1 MWKQLETQGLPRPF
15 YIVADA
21 AYTGF
26 TGIVCP
32 YSGNNLTVYE
42 DSLNFH
48 VSQVHIEIECAF
60 WMLRVPRER
69 VGNVAVE
76 ADDEEED
83 RGPVFN
89 EFGCPADG
97 L

>member
-1 MWKQLETQGLPRPF
+1 MCDSRRRFTYFSVDCPGSAHDSIAWMMTSMWKQLETQGLPRPF

-26 TGIVCP
+26 TRIVCP

-48 VSQVHIEIECAF
+48 VSQVRIEIECAF
-60 WMLRVPRER
+60 GM
-69 VGNVAVE
+69 
-76 ADDEEED
+76 
-83 RGPVFN
+83 
-89 EFGCPADG
+89 
-97 L
+97 